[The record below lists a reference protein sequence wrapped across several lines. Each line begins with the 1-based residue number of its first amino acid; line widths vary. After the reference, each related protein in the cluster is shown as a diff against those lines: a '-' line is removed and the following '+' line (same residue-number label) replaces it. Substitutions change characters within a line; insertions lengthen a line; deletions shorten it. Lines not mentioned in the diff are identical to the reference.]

1 MLSAIGIGVFIALF
15 IVFIA
20 IGILGKRFRKG
31 DLTKIE
37 EWSLGGRNM
46 GTALVWFLVGADLF
60 TAYTF
65 IAVPSSMFAKGSIF
79 YFAVPYVSI
88 TFAIAMLTMPRLWR
102 YSKKRGY
109 ITAADFVKDKFNSR
123 TLAVIIAIT
132 GIVAELPYI
141 ALQVVGIQAVL
152 TSMLLGIS
160 NVALISSAAIV
171 IAFIALAGFT
181 FIAGL
186 RGVTLTA
193 IFKDAL
199 IFITVIAVIL
209 AVTFSIGGFGKAF
222 NGLSANYVTLPKAFS
237 SDYISLF
244 LMSAFALYL
253 YPHAINGSLSAK
265 DDKKLRRSQSL
276 LPIYALG
283 LAFIVLFGILVY
295 AVPGAMAVLK
305 TIPASS
311 RGVLVVPTL
320 IASTMP
326 AWFTGFAFLGI
337 FIGGLVPAA
346 LMAIAVANLLTR
358 NIIKEFKPKLAG
370 KIETTTTKWIAVI
383 FEFIALGFVFVV
395 PATYSIQLQLLGG
408 IIILQ
413 TLPAVFIALF
423 TNKLNKYAVGL
434 GWAAGI
440 ISGIYLV
447 ELVNNFG
454 LLSNSSIKAG
464 PFGLLFIG
472 AIALAINLV
481 IVAIGSAAS
490 PGKASKE
497 FIAAT
502 KGL

>member
-1 MLSAIGIGVFIALF
+1 MINDATFVVFIALF

-20 IGILGKRFRKG
+20 IGFLGKRFRKG
-31 DLTKIE
+31 DLSKIE

-46 GTALVWFLVGADLF
+46 GTILVWFLVGADLF

-65 IAVPSSMFAKGSIF
+65 IAVPSSMFKIGALY

-109 ITAADFVKDKFNSR
+109 ITAADFIKDKFNSR
-123 TLAVIIAIT
+123 SLAVLIAVT

-152 TSMLLGIS
+152 TSMLLGTANIG
-160 NVALISSAAIV
+160 LISAVAILL
-171 IAFIALAGFT
+171 AFIALAGFT
-181 FIAGL
+181 FVAGL

-199 IFITVIAVIL
+199 IFITVAAVIIGVTL
-209 AVTFSIGGFGKAF
+209 AIGGFGHAF
-222 NGLSANYVTLPKAFS
+222 SKVPAFVTLPQKFS
-237 SDYISLF
+237 TAYISLF
-244 LMSAFALYL
+244 FMSALALYL

-265 DDKKLRRSQSL
+265 NDITLRRSQSL

-283 LAFIVLFGILVY
+283 LAFIVLFGVLIY
-295 AVPGAMAVLK
+295 GVPSALNLIK
-305 TIPASS
+305 SLPPSS
-311 RGVLVVPTL
+311 SGVLVVPTL
-320 IASTMP
+320 IEMTMP
-326 AWFTGFAFLGI
+326 GWFTGFAFLGI

-346 LMAIAVANLLTR
+346 LMAIAIANLLTR
-358 NIIKEFKPKLAG
+358 NIIKEFKPKLGAHL
-370 KIETTTTKWIAVI
+370 ETTTTKWLAVL
-383 FEFIALGFVFVV
+383 FEFIALGFVFIV
-395 PATYSIQLQLLGG
+395 PATYAIQLQLLGG

-413 TLPAVFIALF
+413 TLPTVFLGLF
-423 TNKLNKYAVGL
+423 TNKLNKYGL
-434 GWAAGI
+434 GFGWFFGIVAGI
-440 ISGIYLV
+440 WFTL
-447 ELVNNFG
+447 EANHFG
-454 LLSNSSIKAG
+454 LLSTSLMQS

-472 AIALAINLV
+472 ASALAINLV
-481 IVAIGSAAS
+481 IALVWSAVS

>member
-1 MLSAIGIGVFIALF
+1 MINSATFVVFITLF
-15 IVFIA
+15 VIFIA
-20 IGILGKRFRKG
+20 IGLLGKRFRKG
-31 DLTKIE
+31 DLSKLE

-46 GTALVWFLVGADLF
+46 GTILVWFLVGADLF

-65 IAVPSSMFAKGSIF
+65 IAVPSGMFAKGALF

-109 ITAADFVKDKFNSR
+109 ITAADFIKDKFNSR
-123 TLAVIIAIT
+123 SLAIIIAIT

-152 TSMLLGIS
+152 TSMLLGVA
-160 NVALISSAAIV
+160 NVTLISEIAIV
-171 IAFIALAGFT
+171 LAFAALAAFT

-199 IFITVIAVIL
+199 IFITVITIIL
-209 AVTFSIGGFGKAF
+209 AVTLSIGGFGNAF
-222 NGLSANYVTLPKAFS
+222 NHVPTFVTLPKQFS
-237 SDYISLF
+237 TAYISLF

-265 DDKKLRRSQSL
+265 DDKKLRRSQAL

-283 LAFIVLFGILVY
+283 LAFIVLFGVLVY
-295 AVPGAMAVLK
+295 AVPHAMSLLSSF
-305 TIPASS
+305 PASS

-326 AWFTGFAFLGI
+326 GWFVGFAFLGI

-358 NIIKEFKPKLAG
+358 NIIKEFKPKLGA
-370 KIETTTTKWIAVI
+370 KLETTTTKWFAVL

-395 PATYSIQLQLLGG
+395 PATYAIQLQLLGG

-423 TNKLNKYAVGL
+423 TNKLNKYALGVGWL
-434 GWAAGI
+434 VGI
-440 ISGIYLV
+440 VSGIYLV
-447 ELVNNFG
+447 ELVNKFG
-454 LLSNSSIKAG
+454 LLSSSLMSS
-464 PFGLLFIG
+464 PLGLIFIG
-472 AIALAINLV
+472 ATALLLNLIIVLVWSAI
-481 IVAIGSAAS
+481 S
-490 PGKASKE
+490 PGKASKA

-502 KGL
+502 KGI